1 MLTLAPPSPVAA
13 PSPCRHYLH
22 TLEGSQIN
30 TIRPDAATG
39 AVSVSATFREAV
51 EAHRG
56 SGEPVQAFRCVLLYA
71 ALCRGQLTGSWICGQ
86 LKVWQAGVWQLLAVA
101 ACPPLC

>member
-1 MLTLAPPSPVAA
+1 LAA

-22 TLEGSQIN
+22 TLEGTQIN
-30 TIRPDAATG
+30 MIRPDAATG

-56 SGEPVQAFRCVLLYA
+56 SGEPVQAFRR
-71 ALCRGQLTGSWICGQ
+71 ALCCALPRACCSEGLARPNGS
-86 LKVWQAGVWQLLAVA
+86 LQAAYRQRQAR
-101 ACPPLC
+101 